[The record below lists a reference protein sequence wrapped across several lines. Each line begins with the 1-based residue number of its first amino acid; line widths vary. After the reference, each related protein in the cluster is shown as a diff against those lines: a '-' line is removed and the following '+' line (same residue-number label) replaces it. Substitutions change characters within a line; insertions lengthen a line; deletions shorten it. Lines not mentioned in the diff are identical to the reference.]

1 MLNRLNKLIVAL
13 VVLLGFIPIAP
24 MKSAHAA
31 NYVVAPQL
39 ATGYYHSAVLLSD
52 GTVWAWGR
60 NDMSQLSYDTGTYS
74 TWPLQIKNLDHVKQ
88 IATSIMST
96 YAIKEDGTLWA
107 WGLNGNGQLGDGTL
121 TNRTTP
127 VQVRGISGVTA
138 VSTGLGYHVL
148 ALKDDGTVWAWG
160 RNDNGELGDGTTTQ
174 RQLPV
179 QVVGLTDVVALVNAG
194 YHSLALK
201 SDGTV
206 WAWGRNSYGE
216 SGGGI
221 SADRTSAYQVSISG
235 VKAIAAGD
243 HHSIAVKDDGTV
255 WTWGRNTY
263 GTIGDGTTATRVTPV
278 QVTGLD
284 HVKSVAAGTHFS
296 YALKEDGT
304 VWSWGYNNY
313 GQLGDGTTTTR
324 LSPVQVSGLT
334 DVVALGGGG
343 YNATAMQSGGE
354 IWAWGYNG
362 YGELGDKTR
371 ESRTV
376 PVRNAAVSDLTSPT
390 IVNPDITPTD
400 ITETGVTLSW
410 QKATDNL
417 SKQAEL
423 EYQVY
428 QIGSRTAATVSAV
441 ESSGI
446 RIGTYEPDMDIKQ
459 VTDLYD
465 GQSYTFIVMVKDKD
479 GNKSIYNKV
488 TIRTLAIPTFSVTY
502 HTNDGTGTVPTDS
515 NVYYQ
520 GETVTA
526 LGSGDLSRPG
536 YTFAGW
542 NTQADGNGTTY
553 AVGAAFNIGTA
564 DVELYAK
571 WTQNPTYTVTYV
583 VYGGTGAVPIDSN
596 AYEQGTPVTVLG
608 NTGNL
613 ARPGYTFAGW
623 NTQKDGNGTTYRA
636 GATFNIGTENV
647 ELYAKWTQNPTYTV
661 TYVVYGGTGAVPIDS
676 NAYEQGTP
684 VTVMGNTGNLRNPG
698 YTFAGWNTQKDGN
711 GTAYA
716 AGDIFSIGAENV
728 ELYAKWLADPVGD
741 STDEGDS
748 DTETG
753 NPSAEGNTEKPL
765 ETYTGLRV
773 TVDGED
779 QDLIHDVS
787 ISQNRA
793 EMTVYMDADK
803 WQAQLEEKDE
813 RPEVVISVAQQVDK
827 VSLVLSG
834 NAAADMANKQ
844 GTLIVQTVNGNY
856 KLSMGEIML
865 GAWAEAFGEQASLTD
880 MVFHIDIAKSR
891 SAQTGK
897 ENAAVVGVPVDFN
910 VAISYRSKE
919 IQIKAFNAFVE
930 RELLLPEGVSPRT
943 VSTAVRIDA
952 DGTIHH
958 VPTRFTT
965 QQGKTVAVV
974 SSLTNSTYALIA
986 NSIRFEDVESHW
998 AKDAVNDL
1006 GARMV
1011 VGGVDEHHFHPDA
1024 SITRSEFTAILV
1036 RALGLADSMSASRT
1050 FTDVNEDAWY
1060 NGSVAAA
1067 LSYGLIE
1074 GDADGTFHPDRTITR
1089 EEAITMIYRAMRL
1102 AGLDTSLSSSNI
1114 QGTLSQFVDGTS
1126 VHAWAEQAV
1135 AATVASGLIQGS
1147 QSELMPGR
1155 NMTRAETAAIV
1166 YRMLVK
1172 ANLIDSVHS

>member
-1 MLNRLNKLIVAL
+1 MLNRLNKMIIVL
-13 VVLLGFIPIAP
+13 VVLLGFIPMAP

-31 NYVVAPQL
+31 DDVVAPQL

-60 NDMSQLSYDTGTYS
+60 NEKGQLAYDTGTYS
-74 TWPLQIKNLDHVKQ
+74 TWPVLIRNLDHVKQ
-88 IATSIMST
+88 IATSIMSN

-121 TNRTTP
+121 MNRTLP
-127 VQVRGISGVTA
+127 VQVSGISGVTA

-148 ALKDDGTVWAWG
+148 ALKNDGTVWAWG

-179 QVVGLTDVVALVNAG
+179 QVVGLTDVVTLVNAG

-221 SADRTSAYQVSISG
+221 SADRTTPYQVSISG

-243 HHSIAVKDDGTV
+243 HHSMAVKEDGTV

-263 GTIGDGTTATRVTPV
+263 GTLGDGTTTTRVIPV

-343 YNATAMQSGGE
+343 YNGTAMQSGGE

-376 PVRNAAVSDLTSPT
+376 PVRNAAVLDLTPPAIT
-390 IVNPDITPTD
+390 NPDITPTD

-417 SKQAEL
+417 SKQEEL
-423 EYQVY
+423 AYQVY

-446 RIGTYEPDMDIKQ
+446 RIGTYERDMDNKQ

-465 GQSYTFIVMVKDKD
+465 GQSYTFIVIVKDKD

-488 TIRTLAIPTFSVTY
+488 AIRTLAIPTFSVTY
-502 HTNDGTGTVPTDS
+502 HTNGGTGTVPTDA

-526 LGSGDLSRPG
+526 LGSGDLLRPG

-553 AVGAAFNIGTA
+553 AVGADFNIGAA
-564 DVELYAK
+564 DVELYAKWTQNPTYTVTYVVYDGTGAVPIDSNAYEQGMPVTVLGNTGNLTRPGYTFAGWNTQKDGNGTTFMAGATFTIGTENVALYAK

-596 AYEQGTPVTVLG
+596 AYEQGMPVTVL
-608 NTGNL
+608 
-613 ARPGYTFAGW
+613 
-623 NTQKDGNGTTYRA
+623 
-636 GATFNIGTENV
+636 
-647 ELYAKWTQNPTYTV
+647 
-661 TYVVYGGTGAVPIDS
+661 
-676 NAYEQGTP
+676 
-684 VTVMGNTGNLRNPG
+684 GNTGNLRNPG
-698 YTFAGWNTQKDGN
+698 YTFAGWNTQKDGS
-711 GTAYA
+711 GTAYV
-716 AGDIFSIGAENV
+716 AGDTFSMGAENV
-728 ELYAKWLADPVGD
+728 ELYAKWLADSVDD
-741 STDEGDS
+741 SSDGGDS

-753 NPSAEGNTEKPL
+753 IPSADENTEKSL
-765 ETYTGLRV
+765 ETYAGLRV
-773 TVDGED
+773 TVDGQD

-787 ISQNRA
+787 ISQNQA
-793 EMTVYMDADK
+793 EMTVYMDTDK
-803 WQAQLEEKDE
+803 WQEQLEEKDE
-813 RPEVVISVAQQVDK
+813 RPEVVISVTQQVDK
-827 VSLVLSG
+827 VSLVLNG
-834 NAAADMANKQ
+834 NAAADLVNKQ
-844 GTLIVQTVNGNY
+844 GMLIVQTVNGNY
-856 KLSMGEIML
+856 KLPMGEIML
-865 GAWAEAFGEQASLTD
+865 DTWTKSFGEQASPAD
-880 MVFHIDIAKSR
+880 MVFHLDIAKSR
-891 SAQTGK
+891 SAQTGN
-897 ENAAVVGVPVDFN
+897 ENVTVVGSPVDFT
-910 VAISYRSKE
+910 VAISYHGKE
-919 IQIKAFNAFVE
+919 IQIKAFNAYVE
-930 RELLLPEGVSPRT
+930 RELPLPEGVSSSAVT
-943 VSTAVRIDA
+943 TAVRIEA
-952 DGTIHH
+952 DGTMEH

-965 QQGKTVAVV
+965 RQGKSVAVV
-974 SSLTNSTYALIA
+974 SSRTNSMYALIA
-986 NSIRFEDVESHW
+986 NSIGFEDVASHW
-998 AKDAVNDL
+998 AKDVVNDL

-1011 VGGVDEHHFHPDA
+1011 VSGMDQYDFHPDA

-1036 RALGLADSMSASRT
+1036 RALGLANSMSTIPA
-1050 FTDVNEDAWY
+1050 FTDVEEDAWY
-1060 NGSVAAA
+1060 SESIAAA
-1067 LSYGLIE
+1067 LSFGLIE
-1074 GDADGTFHPDRTITR
+1074 GDADGTFHPNRTITR
-1089 EEAITMIYRAMRL
+1089 EEAIAMIYRAMKL
-1102 AGLDTSLSSSNI
+1102 AGLDTNFSSSDI
-1114 QGTLSQFVDGTS
+1114 QATLSPFVDGTS

-1135 AATVASGLIQGS
+1135 VATVTSGLIQGS
-1147 QSELMPGR
+1147 HAKLMLGR
-1155 NMTRAETAAIV
+1155 EMTRAETAAIV

-1172 ANLIDSVHS
+1172 ANLIDTIQP